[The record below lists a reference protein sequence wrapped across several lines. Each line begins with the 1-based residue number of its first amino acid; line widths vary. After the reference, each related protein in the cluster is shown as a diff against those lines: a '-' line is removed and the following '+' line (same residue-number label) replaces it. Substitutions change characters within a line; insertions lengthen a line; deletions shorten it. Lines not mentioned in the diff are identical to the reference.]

1 MSTHHKPGGAPMALD
16 AEKAVIGSILISGVI
31 PPGLT
36 RDLFYHPFMGDCFDI
51 MQDQLLKGLGVDL
64 TSMMPRIL
72 AIGEQSAVMQFVA
85 LPADCPSLAGVPS
98 WVRLLRQKRQE
109 RRLYW
114 HAREL
119 SDAVSVGDYEKAA
132 ALQKAPPPALDD
144 EPEPPTAAATTAN
157 SGPDRTVLRE
167 VRRQLKRHAAQTT
180 VADHILRN
188 DPTWA
193 GKIWW
198 DDYRKQI
205 MMGGACVSDPD
216 YQRVSLWLDRTYR
229 VKVAPAQVAG
239 MVAAIAHD
247 NRRNPL
253 QEYLRGLRWDG
264 TDRLSLWLTAALG
277 VEASDLHRMIGR
289 RWMIQAAA
297 RALRPG
303 CKADVVLVLTGKQGV
318 RKSTA
323 LKTLAGVDFFSDS
336 PIPIGEGPRGA
347 QQIYTAWVH
356 ELSELASLRGKA
368 VEDVKSFITKTHDD
382 FIPMYGRAPVHWAR
396 FCVFAGTTNEDTF
409 LSDPTGARRFWPVR
423 ALKVDL
429 GWIRDNR
436 DQLWAE
442 AVSALEAGEQ
452 WWLEQDEEEVISEAR
467 EQYQREETWEDIVQ
481 GWLLKQPA
489 ESISNANYVSALTVA
504 RLLSE
509 ALKLEPHQHTNSNIT
524 RIGQVMKRLG
534 YVKIRPTLDG
544 QRVWAYVLETPG
556 K

>member
-16 AEKAVIGSILISGVI
+16 AEKAIIGSILISGGV
-31 PPGLT
+31 PAGLT
-36 RDLFYHPFMGDCFDI
+36 RDMFYHPFMGECFDI

-72 AIGEQSAVMQFVA
+72 ALNQPGVVVQFVA
-85 LPADCPSLAGVPS
+85 LPADCPSLEAVPA
-98 WVRLLRQKRQE
+98 WVRLLKQKRQE

-119 SDAVSVGDYEKAA
+119 HEAVTAGDYERAA
-132 ALQKAPPPALDD
+132 ALQKNPPPVVED
-144 EPEPPTAAATTAN
+144 EPAEVPAAATTAN
-157 SGPDRTVLRE
+157 NGPDRAVLRE
-167 VRRQLKRHAAQTT
+167 VKRQVKRHAAQST
-180 VADHILRN
+180 VADYVLRN

-198 DDYRKQI
+198 DNYRKQI
-205 MMGGACVSDPD
+205 MMGGACVADPD
-216 YQRVSLWLDRTYR
+216 YQRISLWLDRTYR
-229 VKVAPAQVAG
+229 IKVAPAQVAG
-239 MVAAIAHD
+239 IVSAIAHD
-247 NRRNPL
+247 NSRNPL

-264 TDRLSLWLTAALG
+264 VDRLSTWLAAALG
-277 VEASDLHRMIGR
+277 VENNKLHTMLGR
-289 RWMIQAAA
+289 RWAIQAAA

-318 RKSTA
+318 RKSTV
-323 LKTLAGVDFFSDS
+323 LKTLAGAEFFSDS

-347 QQIYTAWVH
+347 QQIYTAWIH

-429 GWIRDNR
+429 GWVRDNR

-442 AVSALEAGEQ
+442 AVAALEAGEQ
-452 WWLEQDEEEVISEAR
+452 WWLEEVEEGEVTEVR
-467 EQYQREETWEDIVQ
+467 EQYQREETWETLVLS
-481 GWLLKQPA
+481 WLNRQVAAHINNENLA
-489 ESISNANYVSALTVA
+489 TALTVP

-509 ALKLEPHQHTNSNIT
+509 ALGIEAHQHTPSNIS

-534 YVKIRPTLDG
+534 YARTRPTFGKD
-544 QRVWAYVLETPG
+544 RVWVYHKIEAD
-556 K
+556 